1 MRLGNPV
8 IFSHKRYLSDGGHDC
23 KPKAQD
29 RLHLTIELSI
39 VPGKAV
45 SMSATAL
52 AKLNRAIED
61 LERAVAGT
69 RRNHAEALALK
80 SELEAQIQRID
91 ELRQKL

>member
-1 MRLGNPV
+1 
-8 IFSHKRYLSDGGHDC
+8 
-23 KPKAQD
+23 
-29 RLHLTIELSI
+29 
-39 VPGKAV
+39 
-45 SMSATAL
+45 MSATAL